1 MWAAT
6 WAEGATSK
14 RSLLGQTLL
23 SFERRAL
30 GGPGYGGTG
39 RLGDVGHCVN

>member
-1 MWAAT
+1 MGAAA

-30 GGPGYGGTG
+30 EGPGHGGTG
-39 RLGDVGHCVN
+39 GLGDVDHCVN